1 MKRAAALR
9 LRKYREQQRAFLV
22 EGADPVIAGILSG
35 ARPQV
40 VFVLADG
47 PAARSLKQAAADE
60 GGAGG
65 AAAQAAGGTAAGSAG
80 SAGGEAAEAAGG
92 AAGAAAG
99 LAGLLAGVH
108 VQPLTE
114 RVAQKIS
121 TLGTP
126 PDVMAVFDTLTPP
139 PLSTLDGA
147 GALVLY
153 VDHVADPGNL
163 GTLLRSALAF
173 GATALATSPGC
184 VDPFS
189 PKVVRAAMGAVF
201 GLPVYP
207 EALVV
212 DISRGLGGATVYGLA
227 AHGGTDLR
235 NLELRRPAVVCV
247 GAERAGLSP
256 EVAALC
262 DELVTI
268 PLPGAVPGGPSEAG
282 AAVESLNAGVAGSI
296 ALYEL
301 SRRTAGGT
309 KR

>member
-9 LRKYREQQRAFLV
+9 LRKHREQQGAFLV
-22 EGADPVIAGILSG
+22 EGADLVIAGILSG
-35 ARPQV
+35 ARSQV
-40 VFVLADG
+40 VFVVADG
-47 PAARSLKQAAADE
+47 PAARSLE
-60 GGAGG
+60 
-65 AAAQAAGGTAAGSAG
+65 
-80 SAGGEAAEAAGG
+80 G
-92 AAGAAAG
+92 AAGAGVDGVAG
-99 LAGLLAGVH
+99 VLASVH
-108 VQPLTE
+108 VQPVTE
-114 RVAQKIS
+114 RVARKIS
-121 TLGTP
+121 TLETP
-126 PDVMAVFDTLTPP
+126 PDVMAVFAAPTPP
-139 PLSTLDGA
+139 PLRTLASPGS
-147 GALVLY
+147 LVLY

-184 VDPFS
+184 VDPLS
-189 PKVVRAAMGAVF
+189 PKVVRAGMGAVF
-201 GLPVYP
+201 GLPVYA
-207 EALVV
+207 EARVV
-212 DISRGLGGATVYGLA
+212 DISRDLGGAAVYGLT

-235 NLELRRPAVVCV
+235 ALKPRLPAVICV

-268 PLPGAVPGGPSEAG
+268 PLPGKAPAAAPSGGYPGGIGQTGRGGGG

-301 SRRTAGGT
+301 SRRTADGT